1 MLSIRGIRWSGKKGK
16 PVKLLPTGPIVDAFK
31 EYINNELPT
40 RFIDTSTLQF
50 ISRKD
55 LFPIFQDEIASV
67 TEEQI
72 QERIKS
78 FRSDPFATYEPRRA
92 TVLRQIIQEIVQY
105 VILSHRWDDIT
116 GEPTS
121 QDLSGGKR
129 HVARFKKLSQFCKT
143 SNKLGYK
150 LAWVDTCCIDK
161 SNAAELSEAIH
172 AMYKWYA
179 NAYLCIVYLAEST
192 SYEDWVTDSWFTRGW
207 TLQELLAPKR
217 LKFYDKN
224 WRQFVPAGIDDDRKS
239 DAILHLQ
246 KITGI
251 REAVLA
257 ADNSHGVHGRSF
269 WEIMSWAS
277 KRRTTRTEDKA
288 YCLIGLFRIS
298 LTIAYGEGH
307 QAFSRL
313 VEAVS
318 EKNPSWDLFAWCG
331 QPSLYHFA
339 LPYSPASYSVFETC
353 IGKDRIGVQDFTI
366 TKYGLSMKSLPPI
379 PIELSSIVAPE
390 GHRKPFL
397 VNLKPRYDAK
407 SPRRYSNLV
416 IGCGA
421 TRLNTIREARQL
433 AVCIINHHGTRSR
446 KQGKLLV
453 GKEYI
458 CFLLY
463 SEEGED
469 DETTWMKLT
478 TDSQLRIS
486 CLGPETASGDT
497 VVRATDGITLP
508 LVTTFIRSS
517 KSSTW

>member
-55 LFPIFQDEIASV
+55 LFPIFHDEIASV

-105 VILSHRWDDIT
+105 
-116 GEPTS
+116 
-121 QDLSGGKR
+121 DLSSGKR

-143 SNKLGYK
+143 SSKLGYK

-161 SNAAELSEAIH
+161 SDAAELSEAIH

-192 SYEDWVTDSWFTRGW
+192 SYADWVTDSWFTRGW

-217 LKFYDKN
+217 LK
-224 WRQFVPAGIDDDRKS
+224 QFVPAGIDDDRKF
-239 DAILHLQ
+239 DVIIRYLQ

-251 REAVLA
+251 CEVVLA

-313 VEAVS
+313 VEA
-318 EKNPSWDLFAWCG
+318 
-331 QPSLYHFA
+331 PSLYHFA
-339 LPYSPASYSVFETC
+339 LPSSPASYSVFETG

-390 GHRKPFL
+390 GHRKT
-397 VNLKPRYDAK
+397 VPR
-407 SPRRYSNLV
+407 
-416 IGCGA
+416 CGA

-446 KQGKLLV
+446 KQGKLL
-453 GKEYI
+453 
-458 CFLLY
+458 
-463 SEEGED
+463 EGED

-486 CLGPETASGDT
+486 CLGPETTSGDT